1 MAWNISMPDGEWFT
15 SETPGLEALVREVAD
30 TPVMAID
37 TETTGLNYMKDRV
50 LYWSL
55 SWERR
60 GTPGHFR
67 RVCLRSDTLPAFARV
82 FKNPDREWSFV
93 NAKYD
98 MHMLFNM
105 GFELKGKIFD
115 TSVMHSLL
123 YEEERHDLDHMA
135 TSVLG
140 WTWKDDFKTGFKTE
154 GPLGFLTR
162 LEMEDLPRL
171 VEYASNDAYGTIFLR
186 NKLKKELEEAR
197 TWSLYPET
205 FPTLW
210 ELFHKTEA
218 PFTRVLWKCE
228 RAGAFVDVNYLKS
241 IEGPVTAELN
251 KVEREIV
258 RLVGRPI
265 NTNSRN
271 QLSDYFFKEKNYR
284 PLKMT
289 KGGKSGVKAPAVDF
303 DTLEYLVQQYND
315 PVAENMLIQRDLA
328 KLKGTYV
335 EGIQGSRDD
344 YGRVHTRFN
353 QDVARTGRLSS
364 SDINLQNIPRPD
376 TDKFRIRRAFI
387 PEPGNNLIVADYE
400 ALEMRLLACA
410 AMEPDMIQIF
420 LDNKDI
426 HMGNA
431 SLVFGIPYDDMKKA
445 KSIDK
450 EVKEGAR
457 PESDMTDYYQRCLL
471 ARQHVKTIGFGLNY
485 GMKENK
491 LARDL
496 KISKKE
502 ALDLMERYMSR
513 YPAVRNFYA
522 SSIETVRQT
531 GYAFTLL
538 GRRRF
543 LPEIAS
549 AQSDVRWRAER
560 QASNVPIQGTAAD
573 VVKMAMIKCD
583 EANLL
588 DEFGVHMLIQVHD
601 ELMFEGPEETTE
613 PAKKRIREIME
624 DSLPTKL
631 AVPLKVSIGS
641 GKSWMDAK

>member
-15 SETPGLEALVREVAD
+15 RETPGIESLIREVAD

-37 TETTGLNYMKDRV
+37 TETTGLNYMKDFP

-67 RVCLRSDTLPAFARV
+67 RVCLRADTLPFFANV
-82 FKNPDREWSFV
+82 FKDPNREWSFV

-98 MHMLFNM
+98 MHMLFNA

-123 YEEERHDLDHMA
+123 YEEERHSLDHMA

-154 GPLGFLTR
+154 GPATFLQR
-162 LEMEDLPRL
+162 LEREDLSRL

-186 NKLKKELEEAR
+186 NKLKKELEQAA
-197 TWSLYPET
+197 TWSLYPEL
-205 FPTLW
+205 FPNLW
-210 ELFHKTEA
+210 EFFHKTEA

-228 RAGAFVDVNYLKS
+228 RAGAFVDVDYLKS
-241 IEGPVTAELN
+241 IEGPVTEELK

-258 RLVGRPI
+258 HIIGRPI

-271 QLSDYFFKEKNYR
+271 QIADYFFKEKGYR

-289 KGGKSGVKAPAVDF
+289 KGGKTGIKLPAVDF
-303 DTLEYLVQQYND
+303 DTLEYLVQQYDD

-335 EGIQGSRDD
+335 EGIQNSRDLH
-344 YGRVHTRFN
+344 GRVHTRFN

-387 PEPGNNLIVADYE
+387 PEKGNNLIVADYE

-410 AMEPDMIQIF
+410 AMEQDMIQIF
-420 LDNKDI
+420 LDGKDI

-431 SLVFGIPYDDMKKA
+431 SLVFGMPYEDLEKA
-445 KSIDK
+445 KKVDK
-450 EVKEGAR
+450 EVKAGKR
-457 PESDMTDYYQRCLL
+457 PESDMTDYYNRCLL

-496 KISKKE
+496 KISKQE
-502 ALDLMERYMSR
+502 ALDLMEKYMSR
-513 YPAVRNFYA
+513 YPAVRHFYD
-522 SSIETVRQT
+522 SGIETVRQC

-543 LPEIAS
+543 LPEILSQQA
-549 AQSDVRWRAER
+549 DVRWRAER

-613 PAKKRIREIME
+613 QAKKVIQEIME
-624 DSLPTKL
+624 DSLPSRL